1 MSNNPTT
8 LAPVSDISIV
18 STAHNPFRL
27 TDEVRESLIEV
38 FCAAAHEHK
47 REYLQRKQWLLEHL
61 AKEERD
67 EKHDAVLISLCD
79 FTESYL
85 RNTAQTYKLL
95 MGSNFWIDEVNKII
109 QEASQDA

>member
-1 MSNNPTT
+1 MMNNPTQT
-8 LAPVSDISIV
+8 APVSDVSIL

-27 TDEVRESLIEV
+27 TDDIRESLSEV
-38 FCAAAHEHK
+38 FCAAFHSHK
-47 REYLQRKQWLLEHL
+47 SEYLQRKQWLAEHL
-61 AKEERD
+61 AKDERD
-67 EKHDAVLISLCD
+67 QKHDVTLISLCD
-79 FTESYL
+79 FSERYL